1 MLTPGIFRGWMLI
14 CNLALLAI
22 EPMGAAGIAIGL
34 GILLGWLCLRFSRR
48 QDRKNFIYARAPKL
62 PVSVLAEHDDAWIRG
77 VVRCARPL
85 NCPHFGMDCVYYDYT
100 IERRVTRTTTDSKGR
115 TKTTTSWVTDR
126 HDRKA
131 VSFDLVDE
139 RVDAASIQVLG
150 EDAEYHHMDHTGLD
164 YAGFSRRH
172 SASFLVLQKT
182 VTVLGV
188 KLEGNG
194 FGPYQE
200 IPLLVTTRPREAFL
214 EGAASSEK
222 WFRWFGFL
230 SLLLGGGFATM
241 SLFAELWCTR
251 PGDEPWLIGIG
262 VLGGL
267 VILSPFWWISTYNRY
282 VRTNEQCEAAWRQ
295 IDVDL
300 VVRDS
305 VIPNLVAI
313 VKGYQHHERDLFESV
328 ARLRTGNDVG
338 ERIRGDAMA
347 AKVTSGLLLL
357 KEKYPDLR
365 ANENFLDL
373 HEKLWAVEEKIAAAR
388 TLYNQIAMEWNNLM
402 QSFPT
407 ILVGKVCGYRARDY
421 FRSE

>member
-1 MLTPGIFRGWMLI
+1 M
-14 CNLALLAI
+14 
-22 EPMGAAGIAIGL
+22 
-34 GILLGWLCLRFSRR
+34 
-48 QDRKNFIYARAPKL
+48 
-62 PVSVLAEHDDAWIRG
+62 
-77 VVRCARPL
+77 RPL
-85 NCPHFGMDCVYYDYT
+85 P
-100 IERRVTRTTTDSKGR
+100 TTLF
-115 TKTTTSWVTDR
+115 V
-126 HDRKA
+126 
-131 VSFDLVDE
+131 
-139 RVDAASIQVLG
+139 
-150 EDAEYHHMDHTGLD
+150 M
-164 YAGFSRRH
+164 
-172 SASFLVLQKT
+172 
-182 VTVLGV
+182 
-188 KLEGNG
+188 
-194 FGPYQE
+194 
-200 IPLLVTTRPREAFL
+200 LL
-214 EGAASSEK
+214 
-222 WFRWFGFL
+222 
-230 SLLLGGGFATM
+230 
-241 SLFAELWCTR
+241 
-251 PGDEPWLIGIG
+251 
-262 VLGGL
+262 LGGL

-347 AKVTSGLLLL
+347 AKVTGGLLLL